1 MSRSLGEGSNQIMP
15 IIVTVK
21 FLANVE
27 IFMGKREAVVT
38 LDDSKPHTVGEVIT
52 EVTRLEGKDLKGK
65 VMDEHGKSRAIVR
78 IVLNDKL
85 LLQDPFEIG
94 VKNGDTLL
102 IFPLLAGG

>member
-1 MSRSLGEGSNQIMP
+1 M
-15 IIVTVK
+15 TVK

-27 IFMGKREAVVT
+27 IFMGKREVTVT
-38 LDDSKPHTVGEVIT
+38 LDEGRQQTVGEVIAEIT
-52 EVTRLEGKDLKGK
+52 KIENKDLKSK
-65 VMDEHGKSRAIVR
+65 LMDEKGKSRTTIR

-85 LLQDPFEIG
+85 LLQNASEAQ